1 MNPKDVRIR
10 IIIAEL
16 VAVLDRNL
24 RLPRDILAIC
34 CSLLEQI
41 VKVTD
46 PIPPMPDSARRRCCF
61 ECFLISSKIST
72 RLMNEVSLS
81 KGTRKR
87 GFRAFDGAER
97 LKSALFTNIYK
108 L

>member
-24 RLPRDILAIC
+24 RFPRDILAIG

-41 VKVTD
+41 KRSLTQF
-46 PIPPMPDSARRRCCF
+46 PQC
-61 ECFLISSKIST
+61 LIAQDGGA
-72 RLMNEVSLS
+72 VS
-81 KGTRKR
+81 
-87 GFRAFDGAER
+87 
-97 LKSALFTNIYK
+97 NIF
-108 L
+108 